1 MSLVSTDPAQKPKRK
16 PPAAGMGRKKGS
28 KNKVSRDL
36 KEMIWGALDQ
46 MGGQAYLVEQARKKP
61 EAFLVL
67 LGKTMPRLQENTG
80 ETTVKIVVVTGIPL
94 KDGNL

>member
-1 MSLVSTDPAQKPKRK
+1 MPLVSTDPAQKPKRK
-16 PPAAGMGRKKGS
+16 PPAAGRGRKKGS

-46 MGGQAYLVEQARKKP
+46 AGGQQYLLEQAEKKP
-61 EAFLVL
+61 EAFLSLVA
-67 LGKTMPRLQENTG
+67 KTMPKVQEHSG
-80 ETTVKIVVVTGIPL
+80 ETTVRVVVVTGIPL